1 MKTNMITLPKEISN
15 KIYTE
20 VKLMLDNKNEFEEVL
35 DNKLINELF
44 SRRVALYVEQNKLT
58 DLEPNEFIIVK
69 CLVENGVLDV
79 SVGKIKKNVN
89 GESKLTYGII

>member
-1 MKTNMITLPKEISN
+1 MKTNMITLPKEVSN
-15 KIYTE
+15 KIYSE
-20 VKLMLDNKNEFEEVL
+20 VKTLLTNKNDFEEVL

-44 SRRVALYVEQNKLT
+44 SRSVALYVEQNKLT

-69 CLVENGVLDV
+69 CLVEDGVLDV

>member
-1 MKTNMITLPKEISN
+1 MKTNMKTLPKDISN
-15 KIYTE
+15 KIYRE
-20 VKLMLDNKNEFEEVL
+20 VKELLDNKNDFEEVL

-44 SRRVALYVEQNKLT
+44 SRRVALHVEQNKLI
-58 DLEPNEFIIVK
+58 DIEPNEFVIVK
-69 CLVENGVLDV
+69 CLVEDGVLDV